1 MNKPAMNKPAMNK
14 PDNPQGT
21 THKQAFDE
29 PLWWGLFSAGGV
41 CFAVFLPAVILFVGV
56 LLPLGLL
63 PAEALSYQRA
73 SAWLFSVPGVL
84 FAGAVVCLPLFHAAH
99 RLRHGLF
106 DIRVGSDTV
115 NKKVMYGAA
124 ALLSVLAL
132 GVVLAG
138 MLS

>member
-1 MNKPAMNKPAMNK
+1 MSKSAMNKSDSKHATGH
-14 PDNPQGT
+14 Q
-21 THKQAFDE
+21 QAFDE

-63 PAEALSYQRA
+63 PAEALSHARA
-73 SAWLFSVPGVL
+73 SALLFSVPGFL
-84 FAGAVVCLPLFHAAH
+84 FVGAVVCLPLFHAAH

-106 DIRVGSDTV
+106 DIRVGRDTV
-115 NKKVMYGAA
+115 NKKLMYGAA

-132 GVVLAG
+132 GVVVAG
-138 MLS
+138 MLK

>member
-1 MNKPAMNKPAMNK
+1 MNKQVMSKPGNQQDT
-14 PDNPQGT
+14 P
-21 THKQAFDE
+21 HKQAFDE

-63 PAEALSYQRA
+63 PAEALSHERA
-73 SAWLFSVPGVL
+73 SALLFSVPGVL
-84 FAGAVVCLPLFHAAH
+84 FVGAVVCLPLFHAAH

-106 DIRVGSDTV
+106 DISVGSDTV
-115 NKKVMYGAA
+115 NKKLMYGIA

>member
-1 MNKPAMNKPAMNK
+1 MTKQAMNDQAMKKPSA
-14 PDNPQGT
+14 Q
-21 THKQAFDE
+21 HKQAFDE

-41 CFAVFLPAVILFVGV
+41 CFAVLLPAVILFIAI

-63 PAEALSYQRA
+63 PAEALSHARA
-73 SAWLFSVPGVL
+73 SALLFSVPGFMFV
-84 FAGAVVCLPLFHAAH
+84 GAVVCLPLFHAAH

-106 DIRVGSDTV
+106 DISVGNDTV
-115 NKKVMYGAA
+115 NKTLMYGGA

-132 GVVLAG
+132 GLVVAG

>member
-1 MNKPAMNKPAMNK
+1 MSKQAMSKPGSTQAAH
-14 PDNPQGT
+14 
-21 THKQAFDE
+21 HKQAFDE

-41 CFAVFLPAVILFVGV
+41 CFAVLLPAVILFIGV

-63 PAEALSYQRA
+63 PADALSYGRA
-73 SAWLFSVPGVL
+73 TALLFSVPGFL

-106 DIRVGSDTV
+106 DISVGRDGF
-115 NKKVMYGAA
+115 NKKLMYGAA
-124 ALLSVLAL
+124 ALLSMLAL
-132 GVVLAG
+132 GLVVAG